1 MRDVDDRELR
11 RLSRRDL
18 MGLLEELSRENDRLR
33 AELDEANR
41 RLEDRRA
48 QLDRCGS
55 IAQASLVLG
64 GVFEAADRAAQAY
77 VESVKLRVDR
87 AAGIPGEEAAASE
100 ERPDDKAGE
109 GKGLADDAPL
119 DDDGQPG
126 AAMAPEDPE
135 ASEAAGAEVPAS
147 LSPDGFAARLRER
160 FAAKQHGGAHGK
172 AR

>member
-1 MRDVDDRELR
+1 MDDRELR
-11 RLSRRDL
+11 RLNRRDL

-87 AAGIPGEEAAASE
+87 AAGVPDAEAATSE
-100 ERPDDKAGE
+100 DRPGDKAD
-109 GKGLADDAPL
+109 KGSVGDMSL
-119 DDDGQPG
+119 DDGGQPG
-126 AAMAPEDPE
+126 AAMAPEAPE
-135 ASEAAGAEVPAS
+135 APETSEAADAEVPAL

-160 FAAKQHGGAHGK
+160 LAAKQDGGAHGK